1 MFFVYL
7 LQHSITLE
15 LYIGYTNDIKRRIKE
30 HNRKGNKFTDRKE
43 GEWLLIYCE
52 IYKSQADAT
61 KRESRLKSHG
71 SGKYELY
78 KRLQNSLLPKT
89 GDGKR
94 SG

>member
-1 MFFVYL
+1 M
-7 LQHSITLE
+7 TLE
-15 LYIGYTNDIKRRIKE
+15 MYIGYTNDIKRRIKE
-30 HNRKGNKFTDRKE
+30 HNQSKGNKFTNRKE

-52 IYKSQADAT
+52 LYRSQADAR
-61 KRESRLKSHG
+61 KREERLKNHG